1 MNQVLLFRGAA
12 ADDAIIWLML
22 ITVTLLMLGG
32 RRLVQKVSAYIHY
45 RRMQHMWPFR

>member
-1 MNQVLLFRGAA
+1 MNYIFLFRGAA

-22 ITVTLLMLGG
+22 IMVTLLMLGG
-32 RRLVQKVSAYIHY
+32 RRFVQWLSAYIHH